1 MGIVSLHHQPSATPG
16 ARRIER
22 RNRKRTMQHTVGTA
36 ARMAAWTAGFLT
48 LGWLVFAGFYGLLGN
63 A

>member
-22 RNRKRTMQHTVGTA
+22 RNRKRTIQATAGRA
-36 ARMAAWTAGFLT
+36 ARAAAWTAGFVA